1 MPKDNLINTPK
12 FETEYQVHSLKKNS
26 EILPYFPGVTLGRP
40 LKACDI
46 FKKRHLP
53 CYAHTLNLIM
63 QDMLGLECI
72 KKILTKC
79 KEIVRFFKSSTV
91 GTELLKKE
99 QRATK
104 TPEYKLIQQVPT
116 RWNSSYYMVK
126 RILEIVDA
134 LNQAL
139 IKLRNAP
146 PPLTVDET
154 IVLEDLEK
162 IWSPFEEATKKIS
175 GFLIKKRT
183 FQGMKLEKAGVEGMA
198 KVSYGA

>member
-1 MPKDNLINTPK
+1 MTITCHFINENFELKNVVLATKVLYKNHTAENIAKVMQEICIEWGIENKISCIVTDNAANMI
-12 FETEYQVHSLKKNS
+12 
-26 EILPYFPGVTLGRP
+26 
-40 LKACDI
+40 KACDI

-72 KKILTKC
+72 KEILTKC

-91 GTELLKKE
+91 GTEMLKKE

-104 TPEYKLIQQVPT
+104 TPEYKLIQEVST

-126 RILEIVDA
+126 RILEIVDP

-139 IKLRNAP
+139 
-146 PPLTVDET
+146 
-154 IVLEDLEK
+154 
-162 IWSPFEEATKKIS
+162 
-175 GFLIKKRT
+175 
-183 FQGMKLEKAGVEGMA
+183 
-198 KVSYGA
+198 